1 MHWICLTSGA
11 VFLNK
16 DMIDVLLCIEVCA
29 LWWVWL
35 NLIMISKT
43 LLVMA
48 QLVEPHLDSII
59 FFFFAGDGLGFDCY
73 SVGGV
78 GGFIKNHTEWIIYSV
93 PWLIWGTAQ
102 LFQFKCREKQE
113 NCRIF

>member
-16 DMIDVLLCIEVCA
+16 DMIDVLNI
-29 LWWVWL
+29 
-35 NLIMISKT
+35 IMISKT
-43 LLVMA
+43 LHVMA
-48 QLVEPHLDSII
+48 QLVEPHLDSI
-59 FFFFAGDGLGFDCY
+59 FFFFAGDGLGFDHY

-78 GGFIKNHTEWIIYSV
+78 GGFIKDHTEWIIYSV